1 LFLVGKLVHLILL
14 LQANG
19 DFQQTTCQE
28 RLSAINERMESLAV
42 EHTVQSRV
50 VRYFDVWWAHEQ
62 GADVKQLLAA
72 LPLRLRTDIFWRL
85 SRGYFLNTPELG
97 VLPESCLMALAERLQ
112 PVLFVPGSLIVSAGL
127 TSNAVVFAI
136 RGTAEVV
143 NVATAPSALASIM
156 FAAAACTSG
165 AIADPVRLT
174 TTSSAS
180 GAAHNIFGN
189 TSLFESTPE
198 TNDVRAAT
206 VVEALVLS
214 RPDLDAVAMHFAQLR
229 EILGIKPATLG

>member
-1 LFLVGKLVHLILL
+1 M
-14 LQANG
+14 Q
-19 DFQQTTCQE
+19 
-28 RLSAINERMESLAV
+28 SLAV
-42 EHTVQSRV
+42 DTTVQSRV

-72 LPLRLRTDIFWRL
+72 LPLRLRTDIFWQL

-127 TSNAVVFAI
+127 TSSSIIFAI

-174 TTSSAS
+174 TISSSS

-189 TSLFESTPE
+189 TSLFEGTPE
-198 TNDVRAAT
+198 ANDVHATT

-214 RPDLDAVAMHFAQLR
+214 RADLDTVASHFAQLKDA
-229 EILGIKPATLG
+229 LVTKSAKPV